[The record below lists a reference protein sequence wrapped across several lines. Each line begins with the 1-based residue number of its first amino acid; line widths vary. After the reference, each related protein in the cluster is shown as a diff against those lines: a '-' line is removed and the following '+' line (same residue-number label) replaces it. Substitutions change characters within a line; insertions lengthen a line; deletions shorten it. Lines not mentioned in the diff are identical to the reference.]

1 MTDVDTNNEKQIKQ
15 FEEQHLKNYQNA
27 VIEIINNNTKSLF
40 DEDIS
45 SLIKEPP
52 LDSMDTI
59 KSKLLE
65 LAIKEKIVLNT
76 ENMKEIIFKYRKSLL
91 LDIDDIKNFRNEFL
105 VDKVLSFEPV
115 KEIDTIKFLNN
126 DLEVMNK
133 TIRQKTKKAI
143 KNYTDSELLE
153 NLDTIYNSDVL
164 QENKE
169 KIKKIFSKYMKSN
182 YQKQLLESI
191 AIKIMVK
198 DRTLINGTNE
208 QGERYLFTKSN
219 SHIFDDEKKST
230 KK

>member
-65 LAIKEKIVLNT
+65 LAKKEKIVLNT

-115 KEIDTIKFLNN
+115 KEIDTIKFLNK